1 MIQPVNALSPKVS
14 FKGAELRNPINRKTE
29 RRLAIMNAGGLSLVT
44 GAVTTAIGRS
54 FTSSW
59 KNASLIGGAA
69 GILTMLFV
77 CPRLM
82 YRAGIKSYAKEQYQ
96 KFQSVINAIDHNGLL
111 IHCCN
116 TSAVVCYDDFSYN
129 MARVG
134 VGIYGLQPDLTQ
146 NTAKP
151 NLKQAITLRGRITN
165 IHTAQKVVDAARVR
179 ICDGA
184 PEE

>member
-14 FKGAELRNPINRKTE
+14 FKGAELRNPVNRKTE
-29 RRLAIMNAGGLSLVT
+29 RRLAIMNAGGLSLVI

-82 YRAGIKSYAKEQYQ
+82 YRAGIKSYAKEQEMEVFTKEKEIQ
-96 KFQSVINAIDHNGLL
+96 KKLLTDVNEAIDEH
-111 IHCCN
+111 H
-116 TSAVVCYDDFSYN
+116 
-129 MARVG
+129 
-134 VGIYGLQPDLTQ
+134 PDLRNKIENYTKTVSPKE
-146 NTAKP
+146 N
-151 NLKQAITLRGRITN
+151 
-165 IHTAQKVVDAARVR
+165 
-179 ICDGA
+179 
-184 PEE
+184 